1 MYLLLLSKLDDNHD
15 TLVIL
20 EGLLGLVIAI
30 ISRVGSKYTFWDQI
44 QIQLGQAKYIAFLDF
59 NTNKNFQYKY
69 TAILLF
75 KYESNTL
82 PSQKFDS
89 NTV

>member
-20 EGLLGLVIAI
+20 EGFLGLVIAI

-59 NTNKNFQYKY
+59 NKKFQYKY

-82 PSQKFDS
+82 PSQKLDS
-89 NTV
+89 NMV